1 MNLGSG
7 EQRKNQR
14 REKMKWGLLRILAL
28 AVIGFFPVM
37 SQADDIVDTAVK
49 AGQFNTLAT
58 ALKAANLVGTL
69 KGPGPFTVF
78 APTDEAFAKLPAE
91 TVAELLKP
99 ENRKQL
105 TDILTYHVVSGRVQA
120 KDVIKLRG
128 AVSVN
133 GQRIDVQ
140 FGDEGVKVDGAKVLT
155 TDIVCDN
162 GVIHVIDSV
171 ILPSSKTIPE
181 TAKAAGSFETLLA
194 AANAAGLAEVLGST
208 GPFTV
213 FAPTDEAFGKLPAG
227 TVETLLK
234 PENKAQLV
242 DILKY
247 HVVPGRVYSEKVL
260 DSKAIKTLQGASA
273 AISLRDG
280 SPRIQDAKILK
291 TDIDASNGVIHVI
304 DSVILP
310 PPSGA
315 DAKRKLEEAV
325 ARGAPLFNAGHHSE
339 CVTVY
344 RAAMNDLMSE
354 SLPNSLKTHMSTVLR
369 NADHTQCTTEK
380 AWVLRRGID
389 QMYQQLASQK

>member
-1 MNLGSG
+1 
-7 EQRKNQR
+7 
-14 REKMKWGLLRILAL
+14 
-28 AVIGFFPVM
+28 
-37 SQADDIVDTAVK
+37 VDTAVK

-99 ENRKQL
+99 ENRAQL
-105 TDILTYHVVSGRVQA
+105 TDILTYHVVPGRVQA

-128 AVSVN
+128 AVAVN

>member
-1 MNLGSG
+1 V
-7 EQRKNQR
+7 
-14 REKMKWGLLRILAL
+14 LAL
-28 AVIGFFPVM
+28 VAVGSFPAM
-37 SQADDIVDTAVK
+37 SKAEDIVDTAVK

-99 ENRKQL
+99 ENRAQL
-105 TDILTYHVVSGRVQA
+105 TDILTYHVVPGRVQA

-128 AVSVN
+128 AVAVN

>member
-1 MNLGSG
+1 MKLGIV
-7 EQRKNQR
+7 RV
-14 REKMKWGLLRILAL
+14 LAL
-28 AVIGFFPVM
+28 VAVGSFPAM
-37 SQADDIVDTAVK
+37 SKAEDIVDTAVK

-99 ENRKQL
+99 ENRAQL
-105 TDILTYHVVSGRVQA
+105 TDILTYHVVPGRVQA

-128 AVSVN
+128 AVAVN